1 MNTEITNNHVEKLK
15 KINPLSGFKSFLR
28 EQGIVSLAIGFI
40 LGTAITKLVSSLVT
54 DIINPVLSVALGGI
68 KNLSGKVLQI
78 GEATVTYGVFINNI
92 IDFIIIALVVYLGI
106 KFLDIDK
113 TKIKK

>member
-1 MNTEITNNHVEKLK
+1 MNIEINNHVEKLK
-15 KINPLSGFKSFLR
+15 KINPLSGFKDFLR

-40 LGTAITKLVSSLVT
+40 LGAAITKLVSSLVT
-54 DIINPVLSVALGGI
+54 DIINPLLSVALGGI
-68 KNLSGKVLQI
+68 KNLSGKVLEV
-78 GEATVTYGVFINNI
+78 GEATLTYGIFINNI

-106 KFLDIDK
+106 KFLNIDK